1 MPDRLLTLLLGT
13 TACLFFF
20 AASAHAMLMTYGGTP
35 GDSLHGATGSLEITA
50 AGSGTYD
57 VIWAMNFDGYE
68 GSVGDHQYLTDIGF
82 KAFTSVSV
90 VSLDEIMW
98 SPTTTGTLIPAG
110 NISNAGCEGPASA
123 DFVCVADLDPMV
135 DATLNGIF
143 EAHFTVTGD
152 LKLDGWS
159 YRGKFGTEE
168 GWVISEGGSTAVP
181 EPTAALVFGLGI
193 ATVGLRVRRQ
203 TRD

>member
-1 MPDRLLTLLLGT
+1 MK
-13 TACLFFF
+13 
-20 AASAHAMLMTYGGTP
+20 
-35 GDSLHGATGSLEITA
+35 
-50 AGSGTYD
+50 
-57 VIWAMNFDGYE
+57 

-82 KAFTSVSV
+82 KAFKNVSV
-90 VSLDEIMW
+90 VTLDEIIW
-98 SPTTTGTLIPAG
+98 SPATTGTLIPDG
-110 NISNAGCEGPASA
+110 KISNAGCTGGASPE
-123 DFVCVADLDPMV
+123 FVCVADLTPMV

-152 LKLDGWS
+152 LMLDDWS

-168 GWVISEGGSTAVP
+168 GWVISEGDSTAVP